1 MKTLEELKALKEEV
15 ENLNKKLAELS
26 EEELMQVFG
35 GSKVMLNDFIR
46 KLADKYFDIDAD
58 QRRDIENKWKS
69 RYPNMKEEDQ

>member
-1 MKTLEELKALKEEV
+1 MKTVEEFKSLRGEV
-15 ENLNKKLAELS
+15 ETLNKKLAELTV
-26 EEELMQVFG
+26 EELAQVFG

-58 QRRDIENKWKS
+58 QRCDIENKWKS